1 MDSPSNIL
9 MFPWLAHGHIS
20 PYLELAKR
28 LSRRNFVVHLCSTAA
43 NFKSIEKDHQHSI
56 RRVVLHL
63 PETLLPRRLHTT
75 NGLPPEHM
83 EALKETLDLA
93 APELRRVLSEL
104 RPDLLVYDFLQP
116 WAPQVAAEH
125 GVPAVEFITSSATMN
140 AYLFHFFSPAAA
152 EDDFPF
158 PEVYYREYELVHR
171 DRLLA
176 VDEGVRRNAF
186 AGVRRSN
193 GAVLIKG
200 FSEIEAKYS
209 DYLAELLGKKVV
221 PVGALVQEATTS
233 INGSN
238 ELINWLD
245 KKEKNSTVFVS
256 FGSEYFLSKEDIL
269 ELAHG
274 LELSNFNFIWVIR
287 FPKREDGNKIVL
299 EDSLPLG
306 FLERVEGRGLVVE
319 GWAPQAQILGHES
332 VGGFV
337 SHCGCSSMME
347 SMKFGVPIIAM
358 PMHIDQPLNA
368 RLVELIGVGVEVV
381 RDGRGRLEKEVVAE
395 VIRRVVGDEGIRKSA
410 VSMREKLRLKG
421 DEEIDDVVAVFVK
434 LIWEN
439 KVMKKRNKKS
449 KWLAFTEILYSIF

>member
-1 MDSPSNIL
+1 MDSPLNIL

-28 LSRRNFVVHLCSTAA
+28 LSRRNFTVHLCSTAA
-43 NFKSIEKDHQHSI
+43 NFKSIEANISGGKEYSI

-63 PETLLPRRLHTT
+63 PETHLPRRLHTT

-83 EALKETLDLA
+83 DGLKETLDMA
-93 APELRRVLSEL
+93 APELRRVLAEL

-116 WAPQVAAEH
+116 WAPLVASEH

-140 AYLFHFFSPAAA
+140 AYLFHFFSSAV
-152 EDDFPF
+152 DDFPF
-158 PEVYYREYELVHR
+158 PEIYYREYELVHR

-176 VDEGVRRNAF
+176 ADEGVRRNAF

-200 FSEIEAKYS
+200 FREIEAKYS

-221 PVGALVQEATTS
+221 AVGALVQEANTIS
-233 INGSN
+233 GSL

-245 KKEKNSTVFVS
+245 KKEKRSTVFVS
-256 FGSEYFLSKEDIL
+256 FGSEYFLTKEDIL

-274 LELSNFNFIWVIR
+274 LVLSNFNFIWVIR
-287 FPKREDGNKIVL
+287 FPKREDNKIVL

-306 FLERVEGRGLVVE
+306 FLERVKGRGLVVE
-319 GWAPQAQILGHES
+319 GWAPQAQILEHES

-395 VIRRVVGDEGIRKSA
+395 VIRRVVGDEGIRRSA
-410 VSMREKLRLKG
+410 ISLREKLRLKG
-421 DEEIDDVVAVFVK
+421 DEEIDEVVAVFVK

-439 KVMKKRNKKS
+439 KMKKRNKKS
-449 KWLAFTEILYSIF
+449 KWLASFH